1 MSGADEAK
9 SDLDELR
16 DRIRSQAA
24 QRRAD
29 VAAESPVRP
38 PPPAPWKY
46 NWQEGR
52 RLLQGADA
60 LTHIS
65 APPQLS
71 DSHGPKRWLS
81 SLVAKVVIRLTRFMT
96 NRQIDFNVR
105 LLAAVRDM
113 VEALH
118 EIETRSIENQEQIR
132 HLEACL
138 TQLQLRAGGCPPG
151 AERPAA

>member
-1 MSGADEAK
+1 MSGADDPKA
-9 SDLDELR
+9 DLDELR
-16 DRIRSQAA
+16 ARLRCQAA
-24 QRRAD
+24 RRRAD
-29 VAAESPVRP
+29 VAAENPVRP
-38 PPPAPWKY
+38 SPPPPWTY

-65 APPQLS
+65 APPQLE
-71 DSHGPKRWLS
+71 DVRGPKRWLTN
-81 SLVAKVVIRLTRFMT
+81 LLGKLVIRLTRFMT

-105 LLAAVRDM
+105 LLGAVRDM

-138 TQLQLRAGGCPPG
+138 AQLQLRAGGAAD

>member
-1 MSGADEAK
+1 MGGAGEPKD
-9 SDLDELR
+9 DLDEMR
-16 DRIRSQAA
+16 DRLRSQAA
-24 QRRAD
+24 RRRAAID
-29 VAAESPVRP
+29 ADNPVRP
-38 PPPAPWKY
+38 PPPPPYRY

-65 APPQLS
+65 APPQLT
-71 DSHGPKRWLS
+71 DSRGLKRWLTN
-81 SLVAKVVIRLTRFMT
+81 LVAKAIIRLTRFMT

-118 EIETRSIENQEQIR
+118 EIEARSIENQEQIR
-132 HLEACL
+132 HLEACIAR
-138 TQLQLRAGGCPPG
+138 LQLRADCSPPQ